1 MNAWSNQFS
10 LDLLAAIREVTED
23 PGVRAVLVTGA
34 GRAFSSGADLKEA
47 AEQAGDGTVDVYRIL
62 TERYHPLI
70 TGIRRMP
77 KPVIAA
83 VNGPAAGIGLSLAL
97 ACDLVVAAESAYFS
111 LAFVNIGLVPDGGS
125 SLFVPSRV
133 GFARAAELA
142 MLGERLDARKAL
154 DWGLIN
160 QVWPDEEFA
169 SQAEKLLDRLA
180 SGATKSY
187 AGTKRQLNQ
196 WLYQHMDA
204 QLEFEAADPEGDGRL
219 GRLRR
224 GARGLRREAAAPVQR
239 RLIPQAQRDLG
250 HGSARAGL
258 PGRGAAD
265 HRRAGRAD
273 RRRRARRRRRAG
285 RVRRGHRAL
294 AGRARPP
301 NPGGWLATTARRKA
315 IDRLR
320 RARAGQQKLALLA
333 ATATEHMPGTCRRR
347 REIRPTTSC
356 SA

>member
-1 MNAWSNQFS
+1 MAGVSDDELYRQYETVNLYRRGPGAKVELNRPERMNAWSNQFS

-23 PGVRAVLVTGA
+23 PGVRAVLITGA

-70 TGIRRMP
+70 TGIRQMP

-160 QVWPDEEFA
+160 QVWPDQEFGEQT
-169 SQAEKLLDRLA
+169 SKLLDRLA

-204 QLEFEAADPEGDGRL
+204 QLEFEAQIQKEMAASGDFAEGL
-219 GRLRR
+219 
-224 GARGLRREAAAPVQR
+224 AAF
-239 RLIPQAQRDLG
+239 
-250 HGSARAGL
+250 AGK
-258 PGRGAAD
+258 
-265 HRRAGRAD
+265 
-273 RRRRARRRRRAG
+273 
-285 RVRRGHRAL
+285 
-294 AGRARPP
+294 RPP
-301 NPGGWLATTARRKA
+301 RFSGA
-315 IDRLR
+315 
-320 RARAGQQKLALLA
+320 
-333 ATATEHMPGTCRRR
+333 
-347 REIRPTTSC
+347 
-356 SA
+356 

>member
-1 MNAWSNQFS
+1 MLARGDDPRDSMAGVSDDELYRQYETINLYRRGPGAKVELNRPDRMNAWSNQFS

-47 AEQAGDGTVDVYRIL
+47 AQQADGGSVDVYRIL

-160 QVWPDEEFA
+160 QVWPDAEFGEQT
-169 SQAEKLLDRLA
+169 SKLLDRLA

-196 WLYQHMDA
+196 WLYERMDA
-204 QLEFEAADPEGDGRL
+204 QLEFEAQIQKEMAASGDFAEGL
-219 GRLRR
+219 
-224 GARGLRREAAAPVQR
+224 AAFAEK
-239 RLIPQAQRDLG
+239 
-250 HGSARAGL
+250 
-258 PGRGAAD
+258 
-265 HRRAGRAD
+265 
-273 RRRRARRRRRAG
+273 
-285 RVRRGHRAL
+285 
-294 AGRARPP
+294 RPP
-301 NPGGWLATTARRKA
+301 RFSGA
-315 IDRLR
+315 
-320 RARAGQQKLALLA
+320 
-333 ATATEHMPGTCRRR
+333 
-347 REIRPTTSC
+347 
-356 SA
+356 

>member
-1 MNAWSNQFS
+1 MLAREDDPRDSMAGVSDDELYRQYETINLYRRGPGAKVELNRPERMNAWSNQFS

-47 AEQAGDGTVDVYRIL
+47 AQQADGGSVDVYRML

-160 QVWPDEEFA
+160 QVWPDAEFGEQT
-169 SQAEKLLDRLA
+169 SKLLDRLA
-180 SGATKSY
+180 SGATRSY

-196 WLYQHMDA
+196 WLYERMDA
-204 QLEFEAADPEGDGRL
+204 QLEFEAQIQKEMAASGDFAEGL
-219 GRLRR
+219 
-224 GARGLRREAAAPVQR
+224 AAFAEK
-239 RLIPQAQRDLG
+239 
-250 HGSARAGL
+250 
-258 PGRGAAD
+258 
-265 HRRAGRAD
+265 
-273 RRRRARRRRRAG
+273 
-285 RVRRGHRAL
+285 
-294 AGRARPP
+294 RPP
-301 NPGGWLATTARRKA
+301 RFSGA
-315 IDRLR
+315 
-320 RARAGQQKLALLA
+320 
-333 ATATEHMPGTCRRR
+333 
-347 REIRPTTSC
+347 
-356 SA
+356 